1 MTGYGRATGET
12 TVGRITVEVRSLNH
26 RHLDVMLRSPRSMMH
41 MDPEIRSMVR
51 ERISRGKV
59 ELYIILED
67 RPPEFSID
75 EDRALEIARSLEK
88 VAVSIGDTVRLEHV
102 LAAAE
107 ITKTSEKEMD
117 RDIGLVVLETAS
129 IALGKMVE
137 HRLEEGK
144 ALSEDLVQR
153 MDELKVISAG
163 IVKIAP
169 EVPERIRQNIQQFLS
184 DLELGDRVE
193 PQRLEM
199 EVAMLAQKSDIAEEI
214 TRLTTH
220 QDSFMETLCGGGV
233 IGRRLD
239 FLIQEIQREVNTIGS
254 KSGMPEISRKVVD
267 FKTGLEK
274 IREQVQNIE

>member
-12 TVGRITVEVRSLNH
+12 AVGRITVEVRSLNH
-26 RHLDVMLRSPRSMMH
+26 RHLDVMLRAPRGMMH
-41 MDPEIRSMVR
+41 MDPEIRNMVR
-51 ERISRGKV
+51 ERVSRGKV
-59 ELYIILED
+59 EMYLILED
-67 RPPEFSID
+67 RLPEFYID
-75 EDRALEIARSLEK
+75 TDRAVEIAGSLEK
-88 VAVSIGDTVRLEHV
+88 IAVSIGDTVRLEHI

-107 ITKTSEKEMD
+107 ITKTSEKE
-117 RDIGLVVLETAS
+117 IGSDTSAVVLETARL
-129 IALGKMVE
+129 ALERLVE
-137 HRLEEGK
+137 HRFEEGK
-144 ALSEDLVQR
+144 ALSGDLKQR
-153 MDELKVISAG
+153 MAWLKDITDDIARV
-163 IVKIAP
+163 AP
-169 EVPERIRQNIQQFLS
+169 EVPERVRQNMRQFLT

-220 QDSFMETLCGGGV
+220 QDSFMETLSGGGV

-239 FLIQEIQREVNTIGS
+239 FLIQEIHREVNTIGS
-254 KSGMPEISRKVVD
+254 KSGMPEISQKVVD